1 MSHALE
7 YYVADAALAWLAEQ
21 RGDVEFA
28 KELRKRAAG
37 YKNYYSKESGTLR
50 PINPD
55 GTFLTPFNPR
65 QGENFEPVPGI
76 NGGNKKFTEKLQ
88 KVFDDNLYDPANE
101 PNIAYPYLFS
111 RVKGEEWRTQKEVN
125 RLLSKYF
132 TNNPDGIPGNDDT
145 GTMSTWAIFSM
156 MGFYPD
162 CPGEPFYTLT
172 SPVFDRVEIDTPGKT
187 LVIEADRTAP
197 GDIFIQQM
205 QLGGKPLKNYRISH
219 DDLMKAGN
227 LKFKLSNQPKK

>member
-1 MSHALE
+1 M
-7 YYVADAALAWLAEQ
+7 
-21 RGDVEFA
+21 
-28 KELRKRAAG
+28 
-37 YKNYYSKESGTLR
+37 
-50 PINPD
+50 
-55 GTFLTPFNPR
+55 
-65 QGENFEPVPGI
+65 
-76 NGGNKKFTEKLQ
+76 
-88 KVFDDNLYDPANE
+88 
-101 PNIAYPYLFS
+101 
-111 RVKGEEWRTQKEVN
+111 KGEEWRTQKEVN

-145 GTMSTWAIFSM
+145 GTMSTWAVMSM

>member
-1 MSHALE
+1 M
-7 YYVADAALAWLAEQ
+7 
-21 RGDVEFA
+21 
-28 KELRKRAAG
+28 
-37 YKNYYSKESGTLR
+37 
-50 PINPD
+50 
-55 GTFLTPFNPR
+55 
-65 QGENFEPVPGI
+65 
-76 NGGNKKFTEKLQ
+76 
-88 KVFDDNLYDPANE
+88 
-101 PNIAYPYLFS
+101 
-111 RVKGEEWRTQKEVN
+111 N

-145 GTMSTWAIFSM
+145 GTMSTWAVMSM